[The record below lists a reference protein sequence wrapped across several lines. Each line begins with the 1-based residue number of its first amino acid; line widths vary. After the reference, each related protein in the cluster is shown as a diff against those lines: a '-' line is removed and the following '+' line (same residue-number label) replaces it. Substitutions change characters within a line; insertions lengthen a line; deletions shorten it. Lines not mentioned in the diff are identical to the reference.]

1 MTNFFI
7 QGMGTP
13 WQIPAHIVVLVGL
26 GLLLG
31 QQGFAAVRAGLL
43 VFVLSV
49 LIGLGLIRVPALTWD
64 GSMVLLTLA
73 GVTGILLALRLELPL
88 WLGAVLTGVGGV
100 LIGMGSAPLMIPGL
114 NALKI
119 YTELAGTAVSTSVT
133 LLALALL
140 ASLLR
145 TLLNGIVLRVLG
157 SWVAASALMVLA
169 LLFVPH

>member
-1 MTNFFI
+1 
-7 QGMGTP
+7 
-13 WQIPAHIVVLVGL
+13 
-26 GLLLG
+26 
-31 QQGFAAVRAGLL
+31 
-43 VFVLSV
+43 
-49 LIGLGLIRVPALTWD
+49 
-64 GSMVLLTLA
+64 MVLLTLA